1 MTTTPFRI
9 GFLPLVDAA
18 LPILARELGFA
29 EAEGIAL
36 ELVRDMS
43 WATVNDR
50 LLYGHSDA
58 AHLLAPLA
66 IATTLGLG
74 RPATPLSVPFVLGL
88 NGNAITLRP
97 DLATQVTAV
106 GAPGDVAAIGARLA
120 EVAQAARERGTPL
133 RFGVVHRYSSHNYML
148 RYWLIGCGIDPDRDV
163 AIVTV
168 APPFAAD
175 ALAAGEIDGICVGE
189 PWNSV
194 AVDRGV
200 GVIVAVTSQIWLRGV
215 EKVLAMRT
223 ARMEE
228 ESDLTHRLLRALY
241 RAGSTKATPARMEEE
256 SDLTHRLLRALY
268 RAGVAFVDP
277 ARREEIAAILAGPDY
292 LDGSATLIG
301 HAISDRIVFAQG
313 AAPIDVPDFMF
324 QHREAA
330 NFPWVS
336 QAAWLYAQMCIA
348 GHAAPNPADYD
359 AAQRVFRP
367 DVYRAALRPLG
378 VPLPGAS
385 SKLEGGI
392 VEALG
397 VGTTQ
402 GRLIMGADRF
412 FDARSFDPAD
422 LAGYLGGFEA

>member
-29 EAEGIAL
+29 EAEGISL
-36 ELVRDMS
+36 ELIRDIS

-97 DLATQVTAV
+97 DLAAQVTAV

-120 EVAQAARERGTPL
+120 IVAQAARERGTPL

-148 RYWLIGCGIDPDRDV
+148 RYWLIGCGIDPDADV

-228 ESDLTHRLLRALY
+228 D
-241 RAGSTKATPARMEEE
+241 P
-256 SDLTHRLLRALY
+256 DLTHRLLRALY

-277 ARREEIAAILAGPDY
+277 ARREDIAAILARPAY

-301 HAISDRIVFAQG
+301 HAISDRIVFARG

-336 QAAWLYAQMCIA
+336 QAAWLYAQMTIA
-348 GHAAPNPADYD
+348 GHVPANATSYD

-392 VEALG
+392 IEALG

-402 GRLIMGADRF
+402 GRLILGADRF

-422 LAGYLGGFEA
+422 LAGYLGGF

>member
-1 MTTTPFRI
+1 MTRLRF

-29 EAEGIAL
+29 EAEGL
-36 ELVRDMS
+36 DLVLVRDLS

-74 RPATPLSVPFVLGL
+74 RPATPISVPFVLGL

-97 DLATQVTAV
+97 DLAAQVTTP
-106 GAPGDVAAIGARLA
+106 GTLGDVRAIGLRLAAIVRA
-120 EVAQAARERGTPL
+120 TPRKICL
-133 RFGVVHRYSSHNYML
+133 GVVHRYSSHDYML
-148 RYWLIGCGIDPDRDV
+148 RYWLAASGLDPNADV
-163 AIVTV
+163 DIVTV

-175 ALAAGEIDGICVGE
+175 ALASGEVDGICVGE

-200 GVIVAVTSQIWLRGV
+200 GVIVAVTSQIWRRGV

-223 ARMEE
+223 ERM
-228 ESDLTHRLLRALY
+228 
-241 RAGSTKATPARMEEE
+241 AGDPAATDA
-256 SDLTHRLLRALY
+256 LLRALY
-268 RAGVAFVDP
+268 RAGVAFIDP
-277 ARREEIAAILAGPDY
+277 LRLEDIAAILARPEY
-292 LDGSATLIG
+292 LDGSAALIRG
-301 HAISDRIVFAQG
+301 AVSDRLLFAQH
-313 AAPIDVPDFMF
+313 AAPVHVPDFMF

-336 QAAWLYAQMCIA
+336 QAAWLYSQMCIA
-348 GHAAPNPADYD
+348 GHVEANDADYNR
-359 AAQRVFRP
+359 AQAVFRP
-367 DVYRAALRPLG
+367 DIYRRALRPLG
-378 VPLPGAS
+378 IALPGAS

-392 VEALG
+392 AGPTG
-397 VGTTQ
+397 VGTPH
-402 GRLIMGADRF
+402 GRLILGADSF
-412 FDARSFDPAD
+412 FDGRCFDPDD
-422 LAGYLGGFEA
+422 LAAYLRNK